1 MILLDC
7 RIGRSRKRQGL
18 RVLFFCRCSKVSSHV
33 YMDMARIERW
43 KKPFFLKVLV
53 CNWMRDVKFLGNQAG
68 LL

>member
-7 RIGRSRKRQGL
+7 RIGRSRGRQGL

-43 KKPFFLKVLV
+43 KPFFLKVLV
-53 CNWMRDVKFLGNQAG
+53 CNWMRGVKFLGNQAG